1 MNIYD
6 IKKNTIM
13 KKLKYVKLF
22 ESFVDSETESE
33 FTIENL
39 KEGAYLVTDLSD
51 IGIDSYRYVGKS
63 AVVNDI
69 LSLTKE
75 GSILYINIFLDCED
89 VDKLLSDFKKYP
101 DSSKRGMNVLA
112 AQKSKGKILATS
124 DGKIQVTCN
133 ESTFPSRS
141 YEGLIYAILDKY
153 VYHGERE
160 ISQNDAETKIANE
173 IEAKTKEALVSAHQ
187 GL

>member
-1 MNIYD
+1 
-6 IKKNTIM
+6 M

-51 IGIDSYRYVGKS
+51 IGIDSYRYVGKIG
-63 AVVNDI
+63 VENDI
-69 LSLTKE
+69 LSLTKD
-75 GSILYINIFLDCED
+75 GGILCISIFLGCED

-101 DSSKRGMNVLA
+101 DSSKSGMNVLA

-141 YEGLIYAILDKY
+141 YQGLIYAILDKY

-173 IEAKTKEALVSAHQ
+173 IEAKTKEALAKFK
-187 GL
+187 

>member
-1 MNIYD
+1 
-6 IKKNTIM
+6 M

-63 AVVNDI
+63 GVENDI

-75 GSILYINIFLDCED
+75 GGILCVSIFIDCED

-101 DSSKRGMNVLA
+101 DSSKSGMNLLA

-133 ESTFPSRS
+133 ASTFPSRR

-160 ISQNDAETKIANE
+160 ISQNDSETKIANE
-173 IEAKTKEALVSAHQ
+173 IEAKTKEALAKFK
-187 GL
+187 